1 MAKPRTTIFQKKEH
15 NRAQVLLL
23 FSEKLWIRGIF
34 YNGNIPINGA
44 KGQGLRG
51 CFWWIIQHKNGLEQ
65 GNSKNL
71 DLSYG
76 MDWFFL

>member
-44 KGQGLRG
+44 KGQGFLVDNPSKK
-51 CFWWIIQHKNGLEQ
+51 WIGTRE
-65 GNSKNL
+65 
-71 DLSYG
+71 
-76 MDWFFL
+76 F